1 MSENPPSGIDAAA
14 RRMISHTEVPAG
26 GRWSARLARGE
37 TLRIVDLKGIQAVDF
52 LCFAGEDPH
61 DRYNAGN
68 TIKMQGSIYIAKGS
82 VLYSDHARALMK
94 VTADSCGFHDTIAG
108 CCSTPMNRVRYG
120 VKDTPSCRTNFTT
133 ELARWGLGEADVV
146 ANVNFFMYVP
156 VTSEGSA
163 DIKPGLSKPGDF
175 VEAKALTDVIAVI
188 SNCPQRFNPCN
199 GFEPTPV
206 EVTVLG

>member
-1 MSENPPSGIDAAA
+1 MSEKRQDAAEVSA
-14 RRMISHTEVPAG
+14 RQQISRDVVPAG
-26 GRWSARLARGE
+26 GRWSARLSRGE
-37 TLRIVDLKGIQAVDF
+37 TLRIVDLEGTQAVDF
-52 LCFAGEDPH
+52 LCFAAEDPH

-68 TIKMQGSIYIAKGS
+68 TIKMQGSIYIATGS
-82 VLYSDHARALMK
+82 VLYSDQARALMK

-108 CCSTPMNRVRYG
+108 CCSTPMNLMRYG

-133 ELARWGLGEADVV
+133 ELARWGLGAADVV

-156 VTSEGSA
+156 VTSEGAA

-175 VEAKALTDVIAVI
+175 VEVAAMTDVIAVI

-199 GFEPTPV
+199 GFEPTPI
-206 EVTVLG
+206 EVSVLG